1 MNNQSYQD
9 KVNDLI
15 LKGMSP
21 QDAAI
26 IAQQIQTPAT
36 SGMSGIGQEQISKMP
51 AELAK
56 RVGETYPFSDEQ
68 KVYENMQAL
77 GSKMGKGTQTGGK
90 YGVFVGDP
98 LGAFTGGAM
107 QTYGG
112 MSALQNALRAKETFG
127 EVTKGWADGDT
138 SKSSSTVDPAYN
150 MQAGVDTGL
159 GAMAA
164 RNNARFNK
172 PQQLPKPSMMP
183 AQTYPASPSANPMQN
198 ATPYGVNGIPLVK
211 PAGMSDEDWATIQ
224 SLRG

>member
-36 SGMSGIGQEQISKMP
+36 NGMSGIGQEQIRKMSP
-51 AELAK
+51 ELAQ

-98 LGAFTGGAM
+98 LGAFAGGAM
-107 QTYGG
+107 QAYGG
-112 MSALQNALRAKETFG
+112 GRALANALRAKETFG

-138 SKSSSTVDPAYN
+138 SKSSSAVDPVY
-150 MQAGVDTGL
+150 D
-159 GAMAA
+159 
-164 RNNARFNK
+164 
-172 PQQLPKPSMMP
+172 MP
-183 AQTYPASPSANPMQN
+183 AQTYPASPSQMQN